1 MPNAK
6 TTLTHKQAHE
16 NRKVRHRK
24 RAFGLKF
31 VTMIALSLGDL
42 CLNALTDQMDEN
54 LFLTIAQPMVQI
66 GIFTC
71 FFLFLFDTYPFK
83 VGIVKPLIKKY
94 RFSLAIM
101 IAYTVVSVAHVLNRR
116 TVSEDLKTKA
126 RERGVQFT
134 QSDMWSEDSFYALAV
149 IQKIS
154 AIVYYVVAI
163 NIAYSFTE
171 PLYFNEEYW
180 VKYTK
185 KRRGME

>member
-1 MPNAK
+1 
-6 TTLTHKQAHE
+6 
-16 NRKVRHRK
+16 
-24 RAFGLKF
+24 
-31 VTMIALSLGDL
+31 MIALSLGDL

-94 RFSLAIM
+94 RISLAIM
-101 IAYTVVSVAHVLNRR
+101 IGYTAISVAHVLNRR
-116 TVSEDLKTKA
+116 NVSEDLKTKA
-126 RERGVQFT
+126 EERDIEFT

-149 IQKIS
+149 VQKIF

>member
-1 MPNAK
+1 
-6 TTLTHKQAHE
+6 
-16 NRKVRHRK
+16 
-24 RAFGLKF
+24 
-31 VTMIALSLGDL
+31 
-42 CLNALTDQMDEN
+42 
-54 LFLTIAQPMVQI
+54 
-66 GIFTC
+66 
-71 FFLFLFDTYPFK
+71 
-83 VGIVKPLIKKY
+83 
-94 RFSLAIM
+94 M

-180 VKYTK
+180 VKNTK

>member
-1 MPNAK
+1 MPENSEK
-6 TTLTHKQAHE
+6 TQRLTHKEAHE
-16 NRKVRHRK
+16 IRKVRHRK

-31 VTMIALSLGDL
+31 LTMIVLSLGDL

-54 LFLTIAQPMVQI
+54 LFLTIAQPCIQI

-83 VGIVKPLIKKY
+83 VGIVKPLIKTY

-101 IAYTVVSVAHVLNRR
+101 IMYTAISTAHVLNRR
-116 TVSEDLKTKA
+116 KVSQDLDSQNDNFM
-126 RERGVQFT
+126 VFQ
-134 QSDMWSEDSFYALAV
+134 MWTDDSFYALAV
-149 IQKIS
+149 IQKMF

-171 PLYFNEEYW
+171 PMYFSEEYW
-180 VKYTK
+180 VDYTK
-185 KRRGME
+185 KRRGMA

>member
-1 MPNAK
+1 MPTNI
-6 TTLTHKQAHE
+6 THKKAHE
-16 NRKVRHRK
+16 IRKVRHRK

-83 VGIVKPLIKKY
+83 VSIVKPLIKKY
-94 RFSLAIM
+94 RISLAIM
-101 IAYTVVSVAHVLNRR
+101 IGYTAISVAHVLNRR
-116 TVSEDLKTKA
+116 NVSQDLKTK
-126 RERGVQFT
+126 RGWNFT

-149 IQKIS
+149 VQKIS

-171 PLYFNEEYW
+171 PVYFSEEYW
-180 VKYTK
+180 VDYTK
-185 KRRGME
+185 KRRGMMT